1 MVQLL
6 IGALVA
12 LAGWAQWQATAPR
25 AGCIRDGDGRLRPLW
40 GIAGN
45 FVPGEAIAEGVI
57 SAACRD
63 GRAVVKLGREL
74 LLVDERG
81 VVSGR
86 WQAPPG
92 PALFAYD
99 AAGRPALVYFP
110 EERLLCRLL
119 REGLQPLRSFDEEV
133 AAIAWLDPN
142 RALRAVRRDGAIEL
156 VEFVPEDPAS
166 DVLVERLPWDG
177 PVLALDDGN
186 LLVADRSRLLLGQ
199 ADGSFRS
206 YSMPDVVTA
215 LRPLGDGWIEAELAG
230 GSVRFAV
237 RSTRGELAMF
247 VLPEVAP

>member
-1 MVQLL
+1 MVRLL

-12 LAGWAQWQATAPR
+12 LAGWAQWEAAAPR
-25 AGCIRDGDGRLRPLW
+25 AGCMLDGDARLRPLW

-45 FVPGEAIAEGVI
+45 FIAGEAFAEGVI

-142 RALRAVRRDGAIEL
+142 RALRAVRRHGAIEL

-166 DVLVERLPWDG
+166 DVVVQTLPWDG
-177 PVLALDDGN
+177 PVIALGHGN
-186 LLVADRSRLLLGQ
+186 LLVADASRLWVRQ

-237 RSTRGELAMF
+237 RIARGELAMF